1 MNSAHSVGKFRAN
14 INKSLQVTV
23 YSEQKNMN
31 DFRQLIVWQK
41 SMILA
46 KEIYA
51 YTRKLPREERY
62 GLSSQLQRCGVSI
75 PSNIAEGSKRG
86 TRKDFSQFLRI
97 ASGSAAELETQLE
110 LAKDIYGHPPSQA
123 QPLLKEVQ
131 KMLESFIKK
140 L

>member
-1 MNSAHSVGKFRAN
+1 
-14 INKSLQVTV
+14 
-23 YSEQKNMN
+23 MN

-41 SMILA
+41 SMTLA
-46 KEIYA
+46 KEIYS
-51 YTRKLPREERY
+51 YTKKLPSDERF
-62 GLSSQLQRCGVSI
+62 GLSSQLQRSGISI

-110 LAKDIYGHPPSQA
+110 LASDIYSQPA
-123 QPLLKEVQ
+123 SKALPLLKEVQ
-131 KMLESFIKK
+131 KMLESFIKQ